1 LVKNIGFRPDASH
14 TVLESPMGRLFAEE
28 ADDYRTEVE
37 IQTLPDI
44 DSLTFYVRF
53 LDSLTLPWW
62 LQRAL
67 PVDEHLSWAGIQ
79 YQNLKE
85 GINGLKE
92 VVSQSGDSES
102 IQAFQKF
109 ESQLHKASQEL
120 TASLLRLSESNQQLS
135 QAIGEL
141 NQLKLRVL
149 DLAPSAPYDPAFRML
164 LVQSVLGLHQG
175 MRGFQSL
182 LIGS

>member
-1 LVKNIGFRPDASH
+1 
-14 TVLESPMGRLFAEE
+14 MGRLLAEE
-28 ADDYRTEVE
+28 FDGYRTEVE

-62 LQRAL
+62 LQQAL
-67 PVDEHLSWAGIQ
+67 PVNEHLSWAGTQ

-85 GINGLKE
+85 GIGGLKQI
-92 VVSQSGDSES
+92 VSQSGDSES

-109 ESQLHKASQEL
+109 ESQLGQASQEL
-120 TASLLRLSESNQQLS
+120 ASSLDRLTASNQQLS
-135 QAIGEL
+135 QAVNEL

-149 DLAPSAPYDPAFRML
+149 ELVRSAPYDPAFRSV

-182 LIGS
+182 FEG